1 MRAEVLVWPSED
13 KEKVLLAL
21 SNVFE
26 YDRLKE
32 EKEGYAVKIIA
43 EADSLNSLKKLHRLL
58 REERILDSARKHLL
72 EGIEGNTLTFM
83 LNKQVAY
90 IGKVVFADS
99 EKESPLG
106 PIKIVVESK
115 DPREVVDWLAPKTSR
130 GVPLWEKPMPTE

>member
-1 MRAEVLVWPSED
+1 MLVWPSED

-21 SNVFE
+21 SNVFDYE
-26 YDRLKE
+26 RIRE
-32 EKEGYAVKIIA
+32 EKEGYAVKLIA
-43 EADSLNSLKKLHRLL
+43 EADSLNALKKLHRLL

-72 EGIEGNTLTFM
+72 SGIDGNTLTFM

-106 PIKIVVESK
+106 PIKITVETK
-115 DPREVVDWLAPKTSR
+115 NPKAVVDWLAPKTAR
-130 GVPLWEKPMPTE
+130 GVPLWENPMPTE

>member
-1 MRAEVLVWPSED
+1 M
-13 KEKVLLAL
+13 

-32 EKEGYAVKIIA
+32 EKEGYAVKIVA

-99 EKESPLG
+99 ERESPLG